1 MSAWGKR
8 YECPGKG
15 VLEHGYSHSGGSF
28 VIRNFRKVGCY
39 KLLYNSGLL
48 CYSRSDS
55 SWRVLLRSSA
65 GMRVWP
71 GGQRGPA
78 PWLYAAPPPDA
89 TDPVAAAGWEGRGCG
104 CVCVWG
110 V

>member
-1 MSAWGKR
+1 MPGKRDEYPGKGMSAWGKR
-8 YECPGKG
+8 DECPGKG

-55 SWRVLLRSSA
+55 SWRVLLHSSA

-71 GGQRGPA
+71 GG
-78 PWLYAAPPPDA
+78 
-89 TDPVAAAGWEGRGCG
+89 TEGSGSMALRCSSS
-104 CVCVWG
+104 
-110 V
+110 